1 MLHYARYGE
10 SFGYALAEAALAGLP
25 VIVQS
30 TPWGDNAQAE
40 LIGDGRTGFL
50 VNDYPSARRALAR
63 LAADPAFA
71 RNVAEAAAKDIEA
84 RFSVAATWRLLTA
97 FIAHAEAGGR
107 GLIDEPADLAADQ
120 RARLAAGM
128 AGYASRHPLARR
140 LATERRLYLRPWFW
154 RLSALDAAEIVKRR
168 LAR

>member
-1 MLHYARYGE
+1 MK
-10 SFGYALAEAALAGLP
+10 
-25 VIVQS
+25 
-30 TPWGDNAQAE
+30 PWQ
-40 LIGDGRTGFL
+40 IGDGRTGFL

-97 FIAHAEAGGR
+97 FIEHAEAGGR
-107 GLIDEPADLAADQ
+107 GLIEQPADLAADQ

-140 LATERRLYLRPWFW
+140 LATERRLYLQPWFW
-154 RLSALDAAEIVKRR
+154 RLTALDAAEIVRRR

>member
-1 MLHYARYGE
+1 
-10 SFGYALAEAALAGLP
+10 
-25 VIVQS
+25 
-30 TPWGDNAQAE
+30 
-40 LIGDGRTGFL
+40 
-50 VNDYPSARRALAR
+50 
-63 LAADPAFA
+63 
-71 RNVAEAAAKDIEA
+71 
-84 RFSVAATWRLLTA
+84 
-97 FIAHAEAGGR
+97 
-107 GLIDEPADLAADQ
+107 PADLAADQ

>member
-25 VIVQS
+25 VIALS

-40 LIGDGRTGFL
+40 LIGNGRTGFL

-63 LAADPAFA
+63 LSADPAFA
-71 RNVAEAAAKDIEA
+71 RSLAAAAAEDIAA
-84 RFSVAATWRLLTA
+84 RFGVAATWRLLDA
-97 FIAHAEAGGR
+97 FIAHARAGGR
-107 GLIDEPADLAADQ
+107 GLIAAPDDLAADQ
-120 RARLAAGM
+120 RARLAGGM
-128 AGYASRHPLARR
+128 ASYASRHPMARR
-140 LATERRLYLRPWFW
+140 LATERRLYVRPWFW
-154 RLSALDAAEIVKRR
+154 RLAVADALEILTRR